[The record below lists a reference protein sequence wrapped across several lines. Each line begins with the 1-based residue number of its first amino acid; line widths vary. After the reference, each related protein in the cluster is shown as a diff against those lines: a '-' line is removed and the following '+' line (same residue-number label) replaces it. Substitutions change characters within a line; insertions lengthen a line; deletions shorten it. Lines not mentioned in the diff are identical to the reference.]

1 VDLAAGGIDY
11 PPPIVDHGAAVKA
24 ARDRIFA
31 VRRGAGY
38 GEEADAVQARHGS
51 RRAGLP
57 RTGRGPRARAAAKQ
71 RQDARQLGLE
81 L

>member
-1 VDLAAGGIDY
+1 M
-11 PPPIVDHGAAVKA
+11 KA

-31 VRRGAGY
+31 VRRGTGY

-51 RRAGLP
+51 RRSGLP
-57 RTGRGPRARAAAKQ
+57 QTGRGPRARQAAKTRGQ
-71 RQDARQLGLE
+71 SRQLGLE